1 MLNYDNKPTLKMQV
15 KKKVYF
21 KSMTLMKIKRLKK
34 HKEATPSYEA
44 GRCESF

>member
-21 KSMTLMKIKRLKK
+21 KFTTLIKIKRLKR
-34 HKEATPSYEA
+34 HKEPAPSHTA
-44 GRCESF
+44 GRCEIF